1 LNRFN
6 IEKVDLRKQMNDT
19 TNSAL
24 KAGRLI
30 VGNDKSPNVLCG
42 MHVVEL
48 IVGHASG
55 FLERTVNKVV
65 VDDNKPC
72 LNFSKRVRKCVKQ
85 FSDRKTKSKM
95 EMYQEYCKT
104 NMGFHTSL
112 KIPLP
117 NKTRVAGTFRMYE
130 GLLRNHH
137 AVSRYCS
144 HMTKPGAVKV
154 KGFNIDNYLEAFE
167 WQQLAGK

>member
-1 LNRFN
+1 
-6 IEKVDLRKQMNDT
+6 MNDT

-30 VGNDKSPNVLCG
+30 VGDDKSPNVVCG

-55 FLERTVNKVV
+55 FLERTANRVV
-65 VDDNKPC
+65 VDSNKPC
-72 LNFSKRVRKCVKQ
+72 LQFAMRVRKCVKQ

-95 EMYQEYCKT
+95 ERYQEYCSQ
-104 NMGFHTSL
+104 NMGFHTAL

-137 AVSRYCS
+137 AVSRHCS
-144 HMTKPGAVKV
+144 HMTRPGAGKV
-154 KGFNIDNYLEAFE
+154 EGFDIKNYLDAAE
-167 WQQLAGK
+167 WQQLAGKFNGCLVCSHAG